1 LSYEP
6 GRRATKTISRA
17 PITVSPVTRHA
28 LEQELAH
35 LHASTF
41 AWAMV
46 ACDYCRDDALDVVQ
60 TAYLKVLDGRAR
72 FAGRSS
78 VRTWLFAVVRQT
90 ALDLRRRRRL
100 RADLLRRWLADAEPA
115 EAPGDD
121 TVGRRV
127 RRALAALPRRQREV
141 AELVFYQDLT
151 IEEAATVMAV
161 SLGSA
166 RTHYDRAKHALARAL
181 VELEP

>member
-1 LSYEP
+1 
-6 GRRATKTISRA
+6 
-17 PITVSPVTRHA
+17 
-28 LEQELAH
+28 
-35 LHASTF
+35 
-41 AWAMV
+41 MV
-46 ACDYCRDDALDVVQ
+46 ACDYRRDDALDVVQ

-78 VRTWLFAVVRQT
+78 YRTWIYAVVRQT

-100 RADLLRRWLADAEPA
+100 RADLLRRWMAGADPG
-115 EAPGDD
+115 EAPPPGED
-121 TVGRRV
+121 TVGRQV

-166 RTHYDRAKHALARAL
+166 RTHYDRAKHSLARSLA
-181 VELEP
+181 ELEP